1 MKKII
6 TDYIIDDNAPKT
18 NITKAPP
25 IIKLPVVNDQK
36 VSINTESNVQMKSNE
51 PVLKLNR
58 NQEGVVLSIEVK
70 CKCGEKII
78 IKMDY

>member
-6 TDYIIDDNAPKT
+6 TDYIIDEKAPST

-25 IIKLPVVNDQK
+25 IIKLPIVDEQK
-36 VSINTESNVQMKSNE
+36 VSINTESDVKMRSDE

-58 NQEGVVLSIEVK
+58 NQEGVVLSIEVQ